1 MKGRIDA
8 PRRGIERVALRI
20 ATVVLL
26 STSAAMPADAA
37 EHEIQAIRQR
47 GHELMFFEPAFLR
60 VEPGDRVTFVV
71 DDLDHQ
77 PRSVYTPAGAHSWE
91 AEQGQSIA
99 VSLDVPGVYIFEC
112 AFHNVM
118 GMVGVLVVGEP
129 HDRDAARAF
138 FRRYR
143 ADTIRINRDRL
154 AHVWRDELGDANGG
168 D

>member
-1 MKGRIDA
+1 MSVQRDR
-8 PRRGIERVALRI
+8 PRRGLERIALRI
-20 ATVVLL
+20 TTMALLSIATV
-26 STSAAMPADAA
+26 MPAAAA

-47 GHELMFFEPAFLR
+47 DHELMFFEPAFLR

-77 PRSVYTPAGAHSWE
+77 PRSVYTPAGARPWE

-129 HDRDAARAF
+129 HDRDDARAF
-138 FRRYR
+138 FKRYR

-154 AHVWRDELGDANGG
+154 EPVWERELPAP
-168 D
+168 